1 VVSYTNAPSELSE
14 LGIVSGDSS
23 LVILRPAEWIGK
35 RLPLV
40 RMADLPAE
48 VGQGEW
54 LVVLHSRTCDHC
66 RELVPLMIERIAAS
80 PDTTASPRLA
90 LVDLAPGTPLYQDQP
105 HVISRALPDT
115 HQWFV
120 SPPVAVRVRDGV
132 VVATH
137 EDMDQWTVRAIM
149 PYH

>member
-1 VVSYTNAPSELSE
+1 
-14 LGIVSGDSS
+14 
-23 LVILRPAEWIGK
+23 
-35 RLPLV
+35 
-40 RMADLPAE
+40 
-48 VGQGEW
+48 
-54 LVVLHSRTCDHC
+54 
-66 RELVPLMIERIAAS
+66 
-80 PDTTASPRLA
+80 
-90 LVDLAPGTPLYQDQP
+90 VDLAPGTPLYQDQP

>member
-66 RELVPLMIERIAAS
+66 RELVPAMIERIDPS
-80 PDTTASPRLA
+80 PNTTASPRLA

-120 SPPVAVRVRDGV
+120 SPPVALRVRDGV
-132 VVATH
+132 VDEVL
-137 EDMDQWTVRAIM
+137 EEPDQVVGLLN
-149 PYH
+149 